1 MERKNKKLF
10 KTLLKAVLTATA
22 FYIVFSKIALDV
34 LFTIIKESDL
44 WILFGAFVAFNLSKI
59 VSSVRLNHYFKSIK
73 VQLSELQNLLLYYKG
88 MFYNLF
94 LPGGI
99 GGDGYKIYLLGK
111 NFDAN
116 VKSLISASLLDRI
129 SGAVPLLFF
138 AGIFFLFS
146 SFVELSS
153 ALNVVSV
160 IGTVIIVPLFYLLS
174 RKLFSRF
181 MPVFSI
187 TVLLGFVV
195 QVMQVLSAWFIFKAL
210 GQDAYAIEFM
220 LLFLVSSLVA
230 ILPITIGGAGAREL
244 VFLYGLAYL
253 QSDVTAGVAFAL
265 LFFIITAISSLI
277 GAFLPNPLGKNA

>member
-10 KTLLKAVLTATA
+10 KTLLKAVLTAAA

-44 WILFGAFVAFNLSKI
+44 WILFGAFVTFNLSKI
-59 VSSVRLNHYFKSIK
+59 VSSVRLNYYFKSIK

-99 GGDGYKIYLLGK
+99 GGDGYKVYLLGK

-174 RKLFSRF
+174 RKFFSRF